1 MLKWDITELAGWALN
16 PMTKAFIRDR
26 RYNVGGKEGMG
37 VGKPVAEIEQGAV
50 VETGWRGTQPDYISQ
65 CPLHLGE
72 LCD

>member
-1 MLKWDITELAGWALN
+1 MEG
-16 PMTKAFIRDR
+16 
-26 RYNVGGKEGMG
+26 NVGGRGQENQGQSGGKEGMG
-37 VGKPVAEIEQGAV
+37 VGKPVAEIERGAV